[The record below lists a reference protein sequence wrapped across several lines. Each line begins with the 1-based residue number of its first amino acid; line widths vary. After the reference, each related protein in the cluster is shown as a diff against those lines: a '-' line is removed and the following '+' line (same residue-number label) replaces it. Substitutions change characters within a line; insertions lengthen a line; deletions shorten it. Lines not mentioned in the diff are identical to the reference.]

1 MKWHRVT
8 AIVMR
13 HVYNFGH
20 SWDRI
25 SDAFYWPAM
34 DILLWG
40 LTTQYLSQQGGKLPL
55 VAIVVLTGLIY
66 WQIVWRSQYEITTNL
81 LEELWSHNLVNLWAT
96 PLKLREW
103 VSGVLLLGMGKM
115 VVTLGFASGLAWW
128 LYAVNIY
135 ATGWWFVPLL
145 ALLLM
150 TGWWV
155 GFLVSGLIIRFGTR
169 IQTLAWAGVYILAP
183 FSGIFYPITVLPAW
197 GQMVAR
203 FLPTSYAFEGM
214 RIILTGGRWP
224 VEQVTISLGLNLVYL
239 ILAIMLF
246 NDLFNKRK
254 AKGLA
259 QLE

>member
-1 MKWHRVT
+1 MKWHRVM
-8 AIVMR
+8 AVIMR

-20 SWDRI
+20 SWDKI
-25 SDAFYWPAM
+25 ADAFYWPAM

-40 LTTQYLSQQGGKLPL
+40 LTSRYMVEQGGNLPQ
-55 VAIVVLTGLIY
+55 VVVILLSGLIY

-81 LEELWSHNLVNLWAT
+81 LEELWSRNLVNLWAT

-103 VSGVLLLGMGKM
+103 LTGVVLLGLLKMG
-115 VVTLGFASGLAWW
+115 VTLGFASGLAWW

-145 ALLLM
+145 GLLIM

-155 GFLVSGLIIRFGTR
+155 GLVVSGLIIRFGTR

-183 FSGIFYPITVLPAW
+183 FSGIFYPVAVLPGWA
-197 GQMVAR
+197 QVVAR
-203 FLPTSYAFEGM
+203 MIPTSYAFEGM
-214 RIILTGGRWP
+214 RQILLGGKWP
-224 VEQVTISLGLNLVYL
+224 MDQAVASLGLNLLYL
-239 ILAIMLF
+239 GLAMALF
-246 NDLFNKRK
+246 NYMFNQRK

>member
-1 MKWHRVT
+1 MKWHRVV
-8 AIVMR
+8 AVMVR

-20 SWDRI
+20 SWDKI
-25 SDAFYWPAM
+25 ADAFYWPAI

-40 LTTQYLSQQGGKLPL
+40 LTSRYMVEQGGTLPSVVVILLSGL
-55 VAIVVLTGLIY
+55 VY

-81 LEELWSHNLVNLWAT
+81 LEELWSHNLVNLFAT

-103 VSGVLLLGMGKM
+103 LVSVLALGMLKM
-115 VVTLGFASGLAWW
+115 GVTLGFASLLAWG

-145 ALLLM
+145 GLLIM

-155 GFLVSGLIIRFGTR
+155 GFIVSGLIIRFGTR

-183 FSGIFYPITVLPAW
+183 FSGIFYPISVLPEWA
-197 GQMVAR
+197 QTVAAVI
-203 FLPTSYAFEGM
+203 PTSHVFEGM
-214 RIILTGGRWP
+214 RAILLGGSWP
-224 VEQVTISLGLNLVYL
+224 MKEVGVSLGLNVVYL
-239 ILAIMLF
+239 LLSMWWFGWLF
-246 NDLFNKRK
+246 NQRK
-254 AKGLA
+254 ERGLA

>member
-1 MKWHRVT
+1 MKWHRVM
-8 AIVMR
+8 AVIMR
-13 HVYNFGH
+13 HGYNFGH
-20 SWDRI
+20 SWDKI
-25 SDAFYWPAM
+25 ADAFYWPAM

-40 LTTQYLSQQGGKLPL
+40 LTSRYMVEQGGNLPQ
-55 VAIVVLTGLIY
+55 IVVILLSGLIY

-103 VSGVLLLGMGKM
+103 LAGVVLLGLGKM
-115 VVTLGFASGLAWW
+115 GVTLGFASLLAWW

-145 ALLLM
+145 GLLIM

-155 GFLVSGLIIRFGTR
+155 GLVVSGLIIRFGTR

-183 FSGIFYPITVLPAW
+183 FSGIFYPVAVLPGWAQAVA
-197 GQMVAR
+197 QMI
-203 FLPTSYAFEGM
+203 PTSYAFEGM
-214 RIILTGGRWP
+214 RQILLGGKWP
-224 VEQVTISLGLNLVYL
+224 MDQVVASLGLNLLYL
-239 ILAIMLF
+239 GLAMVLF
-246 NDLFNKRK
+246 NYMFNQRK